1 MTKFCF
7 GVSIVKLAH
16 AHSDDL
22 EAGLLPAADGD
33 EGRAVLRVVEVPRH
47 PVHGHLSRPANHHT
61 DEIEP
66 RSTELTRG
74 PPS

>member
-7 GVSIVKLAH
+7 GVYIVKFLAH

-22 EAGLLPAADGD
+22 EAGLLPAADSD

-47 PVHGHLSRPANHHT
+47 PVHGHLPRPDNHHT
-61 DEIEP
+61 DDVW
-66 RSTELTRG
+66 G
-74 PPS
+74 K